1 MIRSFIEGYRFSKA
15 VKLFKT
21 GNYEPSL
28 KIFSDLSK
36 KSAMSNYYL
45 GIAYA
50 YGYGCEVN
58 FLVSN
63 KYFKRSYELQNK
75 TAAFHVAYTYEK
87 SNNWTMAE
95 EWYINNVTNDEPRK
109 YFRLAKLYKEKK
121 IPEPE
126 PGKIESLLEMGVS
139 IEDPAAMYLLAEF
152 YIDNKINLDKTEL
165 LLTKSVSMGLDRASD
180 LLKSLK
186 GQK

>member
-1 MIRSFIEGYRFSKA
+1 
-15 VKLFKT
+15 
-21 GNYEPSL
+21 
-28 KIFSDLSK
+28 
-36 KSAMSNYYL
+36 
-45 GIAYA
+45 
-50 YGYGCEVN
+50 
-58 FLVSN
+58 
-63 KYFKRSYELQNK
+63 
-75 TAAFHVAYTYEK
+75 
-87 SNNWTMAE
+87 MAE

-152 YIDNKINLDKTEL
+152 YIDNKINLDKAEL

-186 GQK
+186 GKK